1 MKLLRSSIDF
11 NDLSLMAINELFSTD
26 RLDKFV
32 LGDRIRRGLKLDTF
46 EKLLLFFNFILLL
59 FFLQS
64 ELLNK
69 VRITVILFHGA
80 HDRKELFLI
89 VI

>member
-11 NDLSLMAINELFSTD
+11 YDLSMMTINELFSTD
-26 RLDKFV
+26 RLDKFA

-46 EKLLLFFNFILLL
+46 EKLLLFFNLILLL

-64 ELLNK
+64 ELLN
-69 VRITVILFHGA
+69 
-80 HDRKELFLI
+80 
-89 VI
+89 